1 MYVRIAI
8 HSDGNGTQVCRWA
21 CPAHESRARAK
32 KKASDLVEAND
43 HDVRA
48 A

>member
-1 MYVRIAI
+1 MYVMYRIAI
-8 HSDGNGTQVCRWA
+8 QVDGHA
-21 CPAHESRARAK
+21 LPCPAHESRARAK